1 MAEKAQLRS
10 EIERAVMEAVRR
22 GSSMEDIAAL
32 RDPLI
37 CSPEEALEALQSGN
51 ERFFGGESLRPQ
63 TGANHRRAQI
73 MSQTPFAVVLACS
86 DSRVPVE
93 VVFDQGLGD
102 LFIVR
107 VAGNIADSAA
117 LGSVEYAVAHLK
129 CQVLVVMG
137 HEGCGAVK
145 AALLPET
152 DVAGEP
158 EHVRHLLG
166 RIRPALAGMP
176 PIRDDKARMREAV
189 LHNVRLQVA
198 LVKENPTVREAE
210 NRRAIQVIGAYY
222 EIGSGA
228 VEFLITEEDLAQ
240 GTTPGSSSRPSK
252 S

>member
-1 MAEKAQLRS
+1 MAEQAGMAKQVEAL
-10 EIERAVMEAVRR
+10 VLEAVRR
-22 GSSMEDIAAL
+22 GASMEDIAAI
-32 RDPLI
+32 RDPDI
-37 CSPEEALEALQSGN
+37 CNPDDAIEALQRGN
-51 ERFFGGESLRPQ
+51 ERFFSGQARRPE
-63 TGANHRRAQI
+63 TSANERRAQI

-107 VAGNIADSAA
+107 VAGHIVDSAT
-117 LGSVEYAVAHLK
+117 LGSIEYAIAHLK
-129 CQVLVVMG
+129 CQLLVVMG

-145 AALLPET
+145 AAMLPEEKM
-152 DVAGEP
+152 AGEP

-166 RIRPALAGMP
+166 LVRPALGGMP

-198 LVKENPTVREAE
+198 RVSDNATVQGAVDQQRM
-210 NRRAIQVIGAYY
+210 RVIGAYY

-228 VEFLITEEDLAQ
+228 VEFLITEEDLALEV
-240 GTTPGSSSRPSK
+240 SA
-252 S
+252 